1 MDKKERGA
9 SAPYIQG
16 AVWTRR
22 QARLRCQCRSPN
34 PKERTDWRNVCGA
47 TACARPTYWF
57 FPNTLFP
64 FCIFLFLFL
73 SHAHFSQKSVAITG
87 DASLYLHER

>member
-1 MDKKERGA
+1 MNKNERGA

-34 PKERTDWRNVCGA
+34 PKERTDGRNVCGA
-47 TACARPTYWF
+47 TACFSPHSGSSLIHY
-57 FPNTLFP
+57 
-64 FCIFLFLFL
+64 FLFVSFC
-73 SHAHFSQKSVAITG
+73 F
-87 DASLYLHER
+87 YF